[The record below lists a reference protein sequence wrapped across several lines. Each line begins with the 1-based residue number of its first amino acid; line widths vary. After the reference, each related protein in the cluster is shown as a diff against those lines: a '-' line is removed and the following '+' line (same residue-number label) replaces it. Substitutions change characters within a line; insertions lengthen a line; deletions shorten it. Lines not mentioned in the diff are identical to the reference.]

1 MSELQIL
8 SQFKNSLISF
18 FDELIELF
26 PEESDLIMIRIFLKD
41 QIPIMEVMNIL
52 NFNINKNDAKLKIQM
67 EQHNEQFFLENN
79 FLDGIDKNKV
89 LHFKKLWKSP
99 RLDSEDK
106 AMIWKWID
114 SFLIMINKYNK
125 LKQ

>member
-99 RLDSEDK
+99 RLDNEDK

>member
-79 FLDGIDKNKV
+79 FLEGIDKNKV
-89 LHFKKLWKSP
+89 LHFKKLYKSP
-99 RLDSEDK
+99 RLDTEDK

>member
-52 NFNINKNDAKLKIQM
+52 NFNINKNDGKLKIQM

-79 FLDGIDKNKV
+79 FLDGIDKHKI
-89 LHFKKLWKSP
+89 LHFKKLWKSS
-99 RLDSEDK
+99 RLDNEDK
-106 AMIWKWID
+106 AMIWKWVD